1 MKALTYV
8 RKSFPTQ
15 YLVFLVLMK
24 NIEVLQKYFEEK
36 SYFDFWI
43 WQNNRKE
50 GRKYYSEFKYSKTMS
65 NKRHPN

>member
-36 SYFDFWI
+36 SYFDF
-43 WQNNRKE
+43 
-50 GRKYYSEFKYSKTMS
+50 
-65 NKRHPN
+65 

>member
-8 RKSFPTQ
+8 RKSFRTQ

-36 SYFDFWI
+36 SYFDF
-43 WQNNRKE
+43 
-50 GRKYYSEFKYSKTMS
+50 
-65 NKRHPN
+65 